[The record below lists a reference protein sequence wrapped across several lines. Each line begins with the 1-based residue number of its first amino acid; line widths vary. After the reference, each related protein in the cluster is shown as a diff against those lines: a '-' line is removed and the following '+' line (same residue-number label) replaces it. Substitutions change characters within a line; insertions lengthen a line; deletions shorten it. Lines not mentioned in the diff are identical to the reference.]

1 MYDIALKMMIGDKMK
16 YLMLISAIAFS
27 TLLMAQQ
34 TSVFLG
40 LLRWTTAN
48 ILNSQAPIW
57 VMDPNV
63 EQVNE
68 SKPMRD
74 TDVSRVRSVSGVEW
88 AMPFY
93 VGLQQARLNN
103 GRFKTVQIFG
113 VDPTTL
119 IGTPPKMI
127 AGRWENLREN
137 DAVIIDQ
144 AGLKLLS
151 DKAGQKLGMDD
162 TFEINDH
169 NARIVGICDAYRSF
183 YGYPYVYTTY
193 ERALQIVPPTRKN
206 LSFILVNPKSG
217 LSVKEVAEQINKET
231 GLKARLEDDFFWETI
246 WWFFANTTIPISFG
260 TIILLGLIVGVAV
273 TGQTFY
279 SFILENLG
287 NLGALKAMG
296 ATSGLLQRMLF
307 LQAFSAGAIGYGIGI
322 GIASIFGTMAIRR
335 GAFPFYMPYQVPL
348 GIFIVVILICSFA
361 SYLGIRKINTLEPSE
376 VFRA

>member
-1 MYDIALKMMIGDKMK
+1 MYDIALKMLIGDKTK
-16 YLMLISAIAFS
+16 YLMLISAIAFA

-48 ILNSQAPIW
+48 ILNSEAPIW

-63 EQVNE
+63 EQANE

-88 AMPFY
+88 AEPFY

-103 GRFKTVQIFG
+103 GRFRTVQIFG
-113 VDPTTL
+113 VDATTL
-119 IGTPPKMI
+119 IGVPPKI
-127 AGRWENLREN
+127 LLGSWDSLREN
-137 DAVIIDQ
+137 DAVVIDK

-151 DKAGQKLGMDD
+151 DKAGAPLTIGDS
-162 TFEINDH
+162 FEINDR
-169 NARIVGICDAYRSF
+169 NVRIVGVTDAYRSF
-183 YGYPYVYTTY
+183 FGYPYVYTTY

-206 LSFILVNPKSG
+206 LSFILVKPKSEF
-217 LSVKEVAEQINKET
+217 SSEEVVQQIIKET
-231 GLKARLEDDFFWETI
+231 GLKARLDKDFFWETI

-260 TIILLGLIVGVAV
+260 TTIILGLIVGVAV

-279 SFILENLG
+279 SFIIENLG

-296 ATSGLLQRMLF
+296 ASDKLLRKMLL
-307 LQAFSAGAIGYGIGI
+307 LQAFSAGFIGYGIGI
-322 GIASIFGTMAIRR
+322 GITSLFAASAIRR
-335 GAFPFYMPYQVPL
+335 GTLPYFMPYQVPL
-348 GIFIVVILICSFA
+348 AIFIVVILICSFA
-361 SYLGIRKINTLEPSE
+361 AFLGIRKINKLEPSE